1 MLITCLTVKFRTV
14 NNSQAIHRVEFH
26 QKTVTHL
33 KMVSYEYLNL
43 ILGAFRYYL
52 NMKLTNLHLQ
62 TLRIESQGLL
72 YSLANIKHNFAAAT
86 TNIMTLK
93 LTKNT

>member
-1 MLITCLTVKFRTV
+1 
-14 NNSQAIHRVEFH
+14 
-26 QKTVTHL
+26 
-33 KMVSYEYLNL
+33 MVSHKYLNL

-62 TLRIESQGLL
+62 TLRIESQGLI
-72 YSLANIKHNFAAAT
+72 YSLANIKHNFADVAT

-93 LTKNT
+93 LTKKYVTQKVFLSNQR